1 MLINV
6 LRDEAPSHVAVAFD
20 LGRETF
26 RLEEYAE
33 YKAGRAK
40 TPPEFHPQ
48 IDLIKDIVN
57 AMGIRV
63 VTKEGYEADDA
74 LATMARLGRE
84 AGASVEV
91 MTGDKD
97 SFQLAT
103 DTVTILYP
111 KRGVSDL
118 VRMTPEAIEE
128 KYGVTPANYRGLA
141 TWWGRRPT
149 TSPGVPGVGDKT
161 AAKWLTAHGDLPG
174 VLEHADEI
182 GGKVGEKPR
191 DHLGDVERNYRLNR
205 LVDDV
210 DLGLTYADLTWGEGD
225 PAELSDLFDQLEFQA
240 LGKRLAAIFGDAATP
255 AGAEVAPAREV
266 EVTTVDVPTLLE
278 SIAEADVLALDS
290 GRDVRTRSRRRP
302 LPRRV
307 HRTRHRPGR
316 RPRGG
321 ERGRT
326 HGAGEAARASALIF
340 HSSKL
345 QLKALRSVGIDIG
358 DVAGDTALA
367 AYLLVPDQRATSA
380 RHRRRTRRHR
390 TRRRLGEGRPAL
402 PRPRHRRDRTHPR
415 NQRGERSS
423 RSMTCLRRRSTR
435 RT

>member
-1 MLINV
+1 MSHANESLLLIDGHSLAYRAFHALPAENFATSTGQTTNAIFGFISMLINV

-48 IDLIKDIVN
+48 IDLIKDIVT

-141 TWWGRRPT
+141 ALVGEKADNL
-149 TSPGVPGVGDKT
+149 PGVPGVGDKT
-161 AAKWLTAHGDLPG
+161 AAKLVTAHGVLPG
-174 VLEHADEI
+174 VLE
-182 GGKVGEKPR
+182 
-191 DHLGDVERNYRLNR
+191 
-205 LVDDV
+205 
-210 DLGLTYADLTWGEGD
+210 
-225 PAELSDLFDQLEFQA
+225 
-240 LGKRLAAIFGDAATP
+240 
-255 AGAEVAPAREV
+255 
-266 EVTTVDVPTLLE
+266 
-278 SIAEADVLALDS
+278 
-290 GRDVRTRSRRRP
+290 
-302 LPRRV
+302 
-307 HRTRHRPGR
+307 
-316 RPRGG
+316 
-321 ERGRT
+321 
-326 HGAGEAARASALIF
+326 
-340 HSSKL
+340 
-345 QLKALRSVGIDIG
+345 
-358 DVAGDTALA
+358 
-367 AYLLVPDQRATSA
+367 
-380 RHRRRTRRHR
+380 
-390 TRRRLGEGRPAL
+390 
-402 PRPRHRRDRTHPR
+402 
-415 NQRGERSS
+415 
-423 RSMTCLRRRSTR
+423 
-435 RT
+435 